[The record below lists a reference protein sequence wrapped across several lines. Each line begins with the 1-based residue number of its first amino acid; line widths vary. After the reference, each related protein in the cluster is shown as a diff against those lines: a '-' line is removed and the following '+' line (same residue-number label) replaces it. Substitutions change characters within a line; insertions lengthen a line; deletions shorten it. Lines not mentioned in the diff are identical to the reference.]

1 MARRWRTCSASSRS
15 NRILRL
21 HRSIWLNA
29 RSSSRRRLRSGSDVG
44 AQHAAPVLIVCEPPQ
59 ESVEA
64 AFAAVGIVA
73 DVGHARFGERGVEL
87 GARIGGA
94 SAGGGFFGGGRFE
107 QVGGERHAGA

>member
-1 MARRWRTCSASSRS
+1 MARRWRICSASSRS

-21 HRSIWLNA
+21 HRSIWLNG

-64 AFAAVGIVA
+64 AFASVWFPA
-73 DVGHARFGERGVEL
+73 DVVHVRLCERGV
-87 GARIGGA
+87 APRVRITGG
-94 SAGGGFFGGGRFE
+94 SAEGGFFGGGRLE
-107 QVGGERHAGA
+107 E